1 MPNSRFIAK
10 ACSTE
15 VLVSLH
21 KRLSPGWTENHSLE
35 VSSILIATVLVV
47 CNNESLGSH
56 ALSCFR
62 TFQKQTNTHTHTH
75 EMGCHKCTMSAFLV
89 SETFIDCTEAVSHV
103 TTLFGCDVDPG
114 YRLLANHSL
123 QARLRHF
130 TNSST
135 ASKLCA
141 CPSTP
146 HKCYT
151 WTLGWAHSQN
161 HCPQKPFQCH
171 CQIARL

>member
-62 TFQKQTNTHTHTH
+62 TFQKQTNTHTHTKWAATSVLCQH
-75 EMGCHKCTMSAFLV
+75 FLYQKPLSIAQKRSV
-89 SETFIDCTEAVSHV
+89 HV

>member
-1 MPNSRFIAK
+1 MNHW
-10 ACSTE
+10 E
-15 VLVSLH
+15 VML
-21 KRLSPGWTENHSLE
+21 
-35 VSSILIATVLVV
+35 
-47 CNNESLGSH
+47 CH
-56 ALSCFR
+56 ASEPSKS
-62 TFQKQTNTHTHTH
+62 KQTHTHTH
-75 EMGCHKCTMSAFLV
+75 EMGCHKCTMSALLV
-89 SETFIDCTEAVSHV
+89 YQKPLSIAQKRSVHV

-114 YRLLANHSL
+114 YRLVANHSL

-171 CQIARL
+171 CQIARLYQRRLKKCKKMALRRDKLAATLTGLMSKQ